1 VLRKSFEITALFV
14 VLVMALA
21 SCNKQNA
28 QSGPAGEALSEFS
41 DTEWAVAAS
50 NAKGVVLIRAGLW
63 ELQNENQ
70 VKWVRY
76 INAGDTVE
84 WKDESRKLINPS
96 ANNAEN
102 EYYRVYAGGDYWI
115 RDYAIEGPAEPGI
128 ITNPETVLYSQP
140 DLGSPLTSGT
150 NTIHQY
156 TIVAV
161 HPGEQSGFL
170 KISAYYANSGK
181 YIWIRERYVKAENVS
196 TDINDVKGISL
207 YQLAMA
213 TEDSVVKKELLNNA
227 LSLSDRYYD
236 LIQRALIEMEYAGKI
251 ETIAP
256 LNFSVSEDELY
267 VYDRP
272 DEDSGEWIDI
282 IGYGA
287 AVTATARTT
296 EQVSLYGSG
305 AYYWY
310 KIAEPEGWVFGAYL
324 ESPDSDSDE
333 GVGY

>member
-1 VLRKSFEITALFV
+1 MLGKSLKTV
-14 VLVMALA
+14 VLFAALCA
-21 SCNKQNA
+21 AFVSCDKQPA
-28 QSGPAGEALSEFS
+28 RDESAEEISPGMEPAVPAGNL
-41 DTEWAVAAS
+41 T
-50 NAKGVVLIRAGLW
+50 GVVLIRAGLW

-76 INAGDTVE
+76 INAGETVE
-84 WKDESRKLINPS
+84 WKDESRKLINPA

-102 EYYRVYAGGDYWI
+102 EYYRVYTGGDYWI

-128 ITNPETVLYSQP
+128 ITSSETVLYSQP

-161 HPGEQSGFL
+161 DPEPQSGFL
-170 KISAYYANSGK
+170 KISAYYAANGK
-181 YIWIRERYVKAENVS
+181 YFVVNQRYVKAENVS

-213 TEDSVVKKELLNNA
+213 TEDPVVKKELLNNA

-236 LIQRALIEMEYAGKI
+236 LIQRALIETEYAGKI
-251 ETIAP
+251 ETITP
-256 LNFSVSEDELY
+256 QDFTVVEDELY

-272 DEDSGEWIDI
+272 DEDSGEWVDI
-282 IGYGA
+282 IEYGNT
-287 AVTATARTT
+287 VTAVARTK
-296 EQVSLYGSG
+296 ERSSLYGAG
-305 AYYWY
+305 ADYWY

-324 ESPDSDSDE
+324 ESPDSAAE
-333 GVGY
+333 